1 MYLTRALF
9 PKPTLLV
16 TARGGTVF
24 WSCLIF
30 FFPNAENSH
39 ESDKKKKKKTRF
51 PRTTFPAVSSLLV
64 TVLFEMR
71 SHHQENALPMTVNI
85 SKILFD
91 LPYDSFFFCNCDMPL
106 PYQLSRGHRLNRG

>member
-39 ESDKKKKKKTRF
+39 ESDKKKNKKKNMF
-51 PRTTFPAVSSLLV
+51 SSYHLPCTKLSPSYC
-64 TVLFEMR
+64 TV
-71 SHHQENALPMTVNI
+71 
-85 SKILFD
+85 
-91 LPYDSFFFCNCDMPL
+91 
-106 PYQLSRGHRLNRG
+106 